1 MSTKLEKGVKKKR
14 KSFSSSF
21 FLLYRMKEN
30 TQKKITER
38 KFLARDAFFPL
49 REIFIKFPF
58 TILHRFSQLREVEL
72 VGSGR
77 NQS

>member
-1 MSTKLEKGVKKKR
+1 MKR

-21 FLLYRMKEN
+21 LLLYRMK
-30 TQKKITER
+30 KKKER
-38 KFLARDAFFPL
+38 KYFARDAFFPL
-49 REIFIKFPF
+49 REFFIKFPF

-77 NQS
+77 N